1 MSTSSASMPSVVFR
15 MLSDLEAESAYAWWA
30 AQGKPE
36 PQRFGLTVTAE
47 GQTAWLDDP
56 AASWPV

>member
-1 MSTSSASMPSVVFR
+1 MPSVVFR